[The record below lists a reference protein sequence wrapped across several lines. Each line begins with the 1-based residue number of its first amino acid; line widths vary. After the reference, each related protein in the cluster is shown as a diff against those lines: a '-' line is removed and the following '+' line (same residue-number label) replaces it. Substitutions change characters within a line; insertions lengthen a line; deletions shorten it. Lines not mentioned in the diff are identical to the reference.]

1 VLCLNRWVRHVVMCQ
16 VQRFRLENFYYGEY
30 LMLDDLPLVSRHL
43 TRLELVGI
51 ELVNQFCDFS
61 SCPSLRHLDIAHCY
75 LWHAKKLSSQSMI
88 SLSITSC
95 DFTTEF
101 NTLLIHGPSL
111 VSLNLDSHMYRPP
124 VLGSLPSLKKAFVRV
139 PVEEYCCDGSDAFDC
154 YSCHIMIEHNQCFL
168 LDGLSN
174 AENLALLSET
184 KMVKLHFHISQLFLC
199 PSICVP
205 LWTFIKLLSNWLLHH
220 IHTETEY
227 YFIFFCLYFIQFIF
241 EKDLKRCPTFSNL
254 KTLLLNDHW
263 CVAPHFLAL
272 TCILKHSPVLEKLT
286 LELNSRVCKCS

>member
-1 VLCLNRWVRHVVMCQ
+1 MLCLNRWVRHVVMCQ

-51 ELVNQFCDFS
+51 ELMNEFCDFS

-101 NTLLIHGPSL
+101 NTLLIDGPSL

-124 VLGSLPSLKKAFVRV
+124 VLGSMPSLKKAFVRV

-184 KMVKLHFHISQLFLC
+184 TMVSY
-199 PSICVP
+199 
-205 LWTFIKLLSNWLLHH
+205 TFIFPSCSSVLV
-220 IHTETEY
+220 
-227 YFIFFCLYFIQFIF
+227 FVFPCG
-241 EKDLKRCPTFSNL
+241 
-254 KTLLLNDHW
+254 
-263 CVAPHFLAL
+263 
-272 TCILKHSPVLEKLT
+272 HS
-286 LELNSRVCKCS
+286 